1 MKKTLRPGDFF
12 GEISLLFGCR
22 RSATVKSRSYC
33 GCSFLTN
40 KDFRQLIANH
50 GFFKKYLIMN
60 IMKSYHDELRVF
72 LVTCLKEIDY
82 LKDTKED
89 VLTHLAINMIAQQAD
104 KDSLLFNAEDSFKSS
119 ESTAITIIY
128 SGKLAITAQIDANT
142 EMIIDY
148 ISKGAIIS
156 AHNCLSYRQTTVT
169 VKCLTSVTYYYLP
182 IEVLQK
188 VSFVYPN
195 LMNTLN
201 IAQKQAK
208 FNQMLNLY
216 PLDYQ
221 EINFQVEEK
230 YVLPNNVRL
239 TEAEKKKIPEL

>member
-1 MKKTLRPGDFF
+1 
-12 GEISLLFGCR
+12 
-22 RSATVKSRSYC
+22 
-33 GCSFLTN
+33 
-40 KDFRQLIANH
+40 
-50 GFFKKYLIMN
+50 MN

-82 LKDTKED
+82 FKDTKED

-182 IEVLQK
+182 IEL
-188 VSFVYPN
+188 
-195 LMNTLN
+195 L
-201 IAQKQAK
+201 
-208 FNQMLNLY
+208 
-216 PLDYQ
+216 
-221 EINFQVEEK
+221 
-230 YVLPNNVRL
+230 
-239 TEAEKKKIPEL
+239 

>member
-89 VLTHLAINMIAQQAD
+89 VLTHLAINMIAQQAN

-188 VSFVYPN
+188 VSHVYPN

-201 IAQKQAK
+201 VAQKQAK
-208 FNQMLNLY
+208 FNQMLNLN

-221 EINFQVEEK
+221 EVNFQVEEK
-230 YVLPNNVRL
+230 YVLPNNLKL
-239 TEAEKKKIPEL
+239 TEA

>member
-82 LKDTKED
+82 FKDTKED
-89 VLTHLAINMIAQQAD
+89 VLTHLAINMIAQQAN

-188 VSFVYPN
+188 VSHVYPN

-208 FNQMLNLY
+208 FNQMLNLN

-221 EINFQVEEK
+221 EVNFQVEEK
-230 YVLPNNVRL
+230 YVLPNNLKL
-239 TEAEKKKIPEL
+239 TEA

>member
-40 KDFRQLIANH
+40 KDFRALIANH

-89 VLTHLAINMIAQQAD
+89 VLTHLAINMIAQQAN

-188 VSFVYPN
+188 VSHVYPN

-208 FNQMLNLY
+208 FNQMLNLN

-221 EINFQVEEK
+221 EVNFQVEEK
-230 YVLPNNVRL
+230 YVLPNNLKL
-239 TEAEKKKIPEL
+239 TEA

>member
-1 MKKTLRPGDFF
+1 MKKGLRPGDFF

-82 LKDTKED
+82 FKDTKED

-182 IEVLQK
+182 IELLQK
-188 VSFVYPN
+188 VSQIYPN

-201 IAQKQAK
+201 VAQKQAK
-208 FNQMLNLY
+208 YNQMLDLY

-221 EINFQVEEK
+221 EVNFQVDEK
-230 YVLPNNVRL
+230 YILPGHVRL
-239 TEAEKKKIPEL
+239 SEAEKKKIPDL

>member
-89 VLTHLAINMIAQQAD
+89 VLTHLAINMIAQQAN

-188 VSFVYPN
+188 VSHVYQN

-201 IAQKQAK
+201 VAQKQAK
-208 FNQMLNLY
+208 YNQMLNLY

-221 EINFQVEEK
+221 EVNFQVEEK
-230 YVLPNNVRL
+230 YVLPNNLKL
-239 TEAEKKKIPEL
+239 TEA

>member
-1 MKKTLRPGDFF
+1 
-12 GEISLLFGCR
+12 
-22 RSATVKSRSYC
+22 
-33 GCSFLTN
+33 
-40 KDFRQLIANH
+40 
-50 GFFKKYLIMN
+50 
-60 IMKSYHDELRVF
+60 MKSYHDELRVF

-104 KDSLLFNAEDSFKSS
+104 KDSLLFNAEDSFKNS

-128 SGKLAITAQIDANT
+128 SGKLAITTQIDANT

-188 VSFVYPN
+188 VSHVYPN

-201 IAQKQAK
+201 VAQKQAK
-208 FNQMLNLY
+208 YNQMLNLY

-221 EINFQVEEK
+221 EVNFQVEEK
-230 YVLPNNVRL
+230 YVLPNNLKL
-239 TEAEKKKIPEL
+239 TEA